1 MWLQGEEHLKKTYP
15 KLYENQFNWI
25 EKHPD
30 FEYFYWDFDSLEQ
43 LMRGYPKYFKYW
55 ESINQ
60 EDTGELHK
68 YCKLMDFSKHFV
80 FHEHGGF
87 NIDRDL
93 VCLRPVDVFIRKKLM
108 FPSHTIY
115 RNHYLEG
122 RGKRMWPRIKKYDFL
137 IEDCFFYIE
146 KGHELCLS
154 FVDWIISENRTN
166 LITLDSW
173 SVWALTDYYLAHP
186 EKFKHLYLLDENL
199 SLVHTEGGFCYHT
212 IASNWTKDSWL
223 GE

>member
-1 MWLQGEEHLKKTYP
+1 MKKLHFMWLQGEEHLKKTYP

-108 FPSHTIY
+108 FPTIY
-115 RNHYLEG
+115 
-122 RGKRMWPRIKKYDFL
+122 DFGIINILGFSFPLAIHSFGFMLVILTLSDKEILL
-137 IEDCFFYIE
+137 I
-146 KGHELCLS
+146 
-154 FVDWIISENRTN
+154 
-166 LITLDSW
+166 
-173 SVWALTDYYLAHP
+173 DYYR
-186 EKFKHLYLLDENL
+186 
-199 SLVHTEGGFCYHT
+199 
-212 IASNWTKDSWL
+212 
-223 GE
+223 